1 MMEEEEAEESPPLS
15 PSVIEGTEE
24 VTPPLSVS
32 PSTIRVTE
40 AAQDGELL
48 TFIIVSQKLSGTG
61 EYHVDRTYEDFDWLQ
76 QHLFSLEDVPGIQG
90 IIFPPLP
97 ARAQQNAP
105 VKLVRQLG
113 LLATGETWT
122 PYCRALGAYLQQVA
136 GHSLLSRTQHLE
148 TFLTSPE
155 PPGRQK
161 VKKGLFNRLSQA
173 VEGIRKGRPHQGTE
187 DVDDFF
193 RTEREHNL
201 SLTGLSR
208 AAAERFLEVV
218 QTEQKIAV
226 ACGHFAAS
234 LQLCVEAGDDP
245 GQETFSKMCVKIS
258 EIMESMKKN
267 VQKVAE
273 NDVTTLG
280 LGLDLECR
288 YQEAEKEMLFRR
300 TCKLVELETA
310 SRNAERAK
318 PLKKAAMDGDQKAAE
333 KDFEQVSVVAKQEVA
348 RVQRARVAV
357 LRQALVRWCEL
368 QILTATSSAEQ
379 WNQQLLAFRGP
390 ARGPGPSS

>member
-173 VEGIRKGRPHQGTE
+173 VEGIRKDGHTK

-318 PLKKAAMDGDQKAAE
+318 PLKKAAMDEIKKAAE

>member
-187 DVDDFF
+187 AWCLSTSYMLSPLWDDM
-193 RTEREHNL
+193 
-201 SLTGLSR
+201 
-208 AAAERFLEVV
+208 
-218 QTEQKIAV
+218 
-226 ACGHFAAS
+226 
-234 LQLCVEAGDDP
+234 QL
-245 GQETFSKMCVKIS
+245 
-258 EIMESMKKN
+258 
-267 VQKVAE
+267 
-273 NDVTTLG
+273 
-280 LGLDLECR
+280 
-288 YQEAEKEMLFRR
+288 
-300 TCKLVELETA
+300 
-310 SRNAERAK
+310 
-318 PLKKAAMDGDQKAAE
+318 
-333 KDFEQVSVVAKQEVA
+333 
-348 RVQRARVAV
+348 VQRKQSHVVPITSLVSLNQLHVAPLWV
-357 LRQALVRWCEL
+357 
-368 QILTATSSAEQ
+368 
-379 WNQQLLAFRGP
+379 GM
-390 ARGPGPSS
+390 

>member
-173 VEGIRKGRPHQGTE
+173 VEGIRKDSHTK

-318 PLKKAAMDGDQKAAE
+318 PLKKAAMDEIKKAAE

-348 RVQRARVAV
+348 RFQRARVAV

-379 WNQQLLAFRGP
+379 WDQQLLAFRGP
-390 ARGPGPSS
+390 ARGPEPSS

>member
-32 PSTIRVTE
+32 PSSIRVTE

-122 PYCRALGAYLQQVA
+122 PYCRALEAYLQQVA

-161 VKKGLFNRLSQA
+161 VKRGLFNRLSQA
-173 VEGIRKGRPHQGTE
+173 MEGIRKDGHTK

-300 TCKLVELETA
+300 TFKLVELETA

-318 PLKKAAMDGDQKAAE
+318 PLKKAAMDEIKKAAE
-333 KDFEQVSVVAKQEVA
+333 KDFDQVSVVAKQEVA
-348 RVQRARVAV
+348 RFQRARVAV

-368 QILTATSSAEQ
+368 QILTATGSAEQ

-390 ARGPGPSS
+390 ARGPEPSS

>member
-1 MMEEEEAEESPPLS
+1 MMEEEEAEECPPLS
-15 PSVIEGTEE
+15 PVSVVEGTEEE
-24 VTPPLSVS
+24 VTPPRALSVS
-32 PSTIRVTE
+32 PGTVRVTE

-97 ARAQQNAP
+97 ARAQPNAP
-105 VKLVRQLG
+105 GKLVRQLG
-113 LLATGETWT
+113 LLATGGTWT
-122 PYCRALGAYLQQVA
+122 PYCRALEAYLQQVA

-161 VKKGLFNRLSQA
+161 VKRGLFNRLSQA
-173 VEGIRKGRPHQGTE
+173 VEGIRKDGHTE

-318 PLKKAAMDGDQKAAE
+318 PLKKAAMDEIKKAAE
-333 KDFEQVSVVAKQEVA
+333 KDFDQVSVVAKQEVA
-348 RVQRARVAV
+348 RFQRARVAV

-368 QILTATSSAEQ
+368 QILTATGSAEQ

-390 ARGPGPSS
+390 EPSS

>member
-1 MMEEEEAEESPPLS
+1 MEEEEAEESPPLS

-90 IIFPPLP
+90 IISWITVVFSPT
-97 ARAQQNAP
+97 
-105 VKLVRQLG
+105 VG

-155 PPGRQK
+155 
-161 VKKGLFNRLSQA
+161 
-173 VEGIRKGRPHQGTE
+173 VEE
-187 DVDDFF
+187 
-193 RTEREHNL
+193 EE
-201 SLTGLSR
+201 
-208 AAAERFLEVV
+208 E
-218 QTEQKIAV
+218 
-226 ACGHFAAS
+226 
-234 LQLCVEAGDDP
+234 EA
-245 GQETFSKMCVKIS
+245 
-258 EIMESMKKN
+258 
-267 VQKVAE
+267 
-273 NDVTTLG
+273 
-280 LGLDLECR
+280 LDLYKNIR
-288 YQEAEKEMLFRR
+288 YKSIESSAEPNVYTNIHILLHVLHVCLSVTVCLIAFILLTYSSVTSPKSSCFGLTLCEQEMLFRR

-318 PLKKAAMDGDQKAAE
+318 PLKKAAVNQKAAE
-333 KDFEQVSVVAKQEVA
+333 KDFEQVSVVAKQEV
-348 RVQRARVAV
+348 QRRASRS
-357 LRQALVRWCEL
+357 AL
-368 QILTATSSAEQ
+368 SDS
-379 WNQQLLAFRGP
+379 F
-390 ARGPGPSS
+390 